1 MSADAAN
8 VHGLVG
14 DVLAQIV
21 QDSTFATAA
30 LVIAFTTCWQSTL
43 IILALIPLM
52 SGNGYVQKQ
61 FMKGFN
67 VDVKLMYEERV
78 KGFWNK
84 LAETNRNYKWYAAL
98 ASLYYR
104 CAAVGVIVYDIT
116 NPDSFHK
123 AQNWVK
129 HGSPDIVLVLVG
141 NKENLQEKREV
152 SVQRLLDILK
162 DCVGFESDSYL
173 DLHELGIELYS
184 KQLWKLLQLKTS
196 QKCSSVELR
205 NETQDCN
212 RCCTRYRV
220 SRSLNEKSEAKLQAS
235 TGEQMGDDYNLDSVW
250 PKDVYGF
257 GISSPAEKQDELH
270 WPEDGSFENGSFT

>member
-67 VDVKLMYEERV
+67 VDAKLMYEERV

-104 CAAVGVIVYDIT
+104 CATVGVIVYDIT

-129 HGSPDIVLVLVG
+129 ELQKHESLDIILVLVG
-141 NKENLQEKREV
+141 NKADLQEKKEM
-152 SVQRLLDILK
+152 SVQVRNM
-162 DCVGFESDSYL
+162 SY
-173 DLHELGIELYS
+173 
-184 KQLWKLLQLKTS
+184 
-196 QKCSSVELR
+196 
-205 NETQDCN
+205 
-212 RCCTRYRV
+212 
-220 SRSLNEKSEAKLQAS
+220 
-235 TGEQMGDDYNLDSVW
+235 
-250 PKDVYGF
+250 
-257 GISSPAEKQDELH
+257 IS
-270 WPEDGSFENGSFT
+270 